1 MSNHDRLGEP
11 TSLYFKT
18 TYVVQE
24 SDIDGLGH
32 MNNTVYLRLME
43 NLALGHSKLLGLGVE
58 EFQLIGSAMVAREHR
73 MTYLAALFLDE
84 TVQFETWLDHN
95 DGFNLHRYYRFTRV
109 ADQKVVFEAHTHWVC
124 ISIATGRPQ
133 RMPPE
138 FKAAYQMAL

>member
-1 MSNHDRLGEP
+1 MSKHDRLAEP

-18 TYVVQE
+18 EYVVQD

-43 NLALGHSKLLGLGVE
+43 NLALGHSQYLGLGMA
-58 EFQLIGSAMVAREHR
+58 EFQRIGSAMVAREHR

-84 TVQFETWLDHN
+84 TVQFETWLDHIDALN
-95 DGFNLHRYYRFTRV
+95 MHRYYRFTRV
-109 ADQKVVFEAHTHWVC
+109 SDQKVAFEAHTHWVC
-124 ISIATGRPQ
+124 MSIATGRPQ

-138 FKAAYQMAL
+138 FKAAYQLGS